1 MDKLDLNI
9 QNYELNDLLN
19 LFKLPFHFK
28 DTHLKEAKKIVLK
41 SHPDKSGLDKEY
53 FLFFSQAYK
62 YLLKIHQLRQ
72 SSTTTNTEYEKDD
85 LWEHEHNI
93 LIDGKVKTM
102 DQGEY
107 SNWFN
112 KTFEKMK
119 MKDEIEESGYGDWL
133 KSDEDIVN
141 ESISNSSQ
149 MNEYIQNKKTQL
161 RSLVVHKEFQDL
173 NNSSHFDL
181 VRETPENFGSNIFD
195 KLQFEDLK
203 KAHAESVIPVTDED
217 YHQRKK
223 YTSIDELNRD
233 RTKDMI
239 DATQDGSFSNQ
250 ADTLKNMKSTDEDI
264 NIRRAYKLMNQDE
277 EIRENYNI
285 FWSDLRRLKNETEK

>member
-28 DTHLKEAKKIVLK
+28 EEHLKGAKKIVLK

-72 SSTTTNTEYEKDD
+72 SSTTTNTEYEKDN
-85 LWEHEHNI
+85 LWENEHNI
-93 LIDGKVKTM
+93 LIDGKVKSM
-102 DQGEY
+102 DQSEY

-119 MKDEIEESGYGDWL
+119 MKDEVEESGYGDWL

-161 RSLVVHKEFQDL
+161 RALVVHKEFQDL

-239 DATQDGSFSNQ
+239 DATQDGSLSNQ
-250 ADTLKNMKSTDEDI
+250 ADTLKNMKSSDEDI

-285 FWSDLRRLKNETEK
+285 FWSDLRRLKNENLK